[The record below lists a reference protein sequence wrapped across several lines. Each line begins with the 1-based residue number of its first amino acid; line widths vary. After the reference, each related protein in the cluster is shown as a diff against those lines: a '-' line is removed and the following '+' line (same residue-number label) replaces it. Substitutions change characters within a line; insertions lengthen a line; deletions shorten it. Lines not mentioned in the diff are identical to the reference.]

1 MLHNEQKMELLN
13 IHVVMHSHV
22 DPGWLST
29 FEEYFD
35 DKVHSILNLTV
46 QHLSENQ
53 DMRFI
58 WSEMSFLE
66 RWWRTATVEQKEKM
80 KQIVKDKKLE
90 LSGGAWVMTD
100 EATPFFWGTIDNIIE
115 GHHFVKKTFN
125 IVPKTSW
132 SVDPFGHGLMIPYLL
147 SESRIGSMVIGR
159 LDADLKA
166 ELRRNKLLLFRWA
179 QPWDEVTP

>member
-1 MLHNEQKMELLN
+1 MLYREQEVETLN

-22 DPGWLST
+22 DPGWLWT
-29 FEEYFD
+29 FEEYFN

-46 QHLSENQ
+46 HHLDTHS

-66 RWWRTATVEQKEKM
+66 RWWTSAAPEQKEQM
-80 KQIVKDKKLE
+80 KKIINEKKLE

-100 EATPFFWGTIDNIIE
+100 EATPFFWGTIDNMIE
-115 GHHFVKKTFN
+115 GHYFVKKTFG

-132 SVDPFGHGLMIPYLL
+132 SVDPFGHGLMVPYLL
-147 SESRIGSMVIGR
+147 SESGIDSMVIGR

-166 ELRRNKLLLFRWA
+166 ELRKHKLLLFRWA
-179 QPWDEVTP
+179 QPWDEVTS